1 MTFNIDEI
9 KAKELVKGITGKYVH
24 SENVTIGYIT
34 IDKGAILPIHSHV
47 NEQITQMIS
56 GRLEMT
62 IDGVTTILE
71 PNTITV
77 IPSNAIH
84 SAVALTDCIA
94 IDTFY
99 PIREDY
105 K

>member
-1 MTFNIDEI
+1 MTINIEDI
-9 KAKELVKGITGKYVH
+9 KTKELVTGITGRYVH
-24 SENVTIGYIT
+24 SKNVTVGYVN

-47 NEQITQMIS
+47 NEQITQIIS